1 MMFRIFLTNLGKYN
15 EGELVGKWVDLPC
28 GDFETE
34 LKAIGVSDEPDENGA
49 YYEEFFI
56 TDYENDY
63 NVSVDEYENLDE
75 LNDIAER
82 LEGLDE
88 YDQMKLEAY
97 CEAVSNDVL
106 YALDHIDDFYFYA
119 NMTLED
125 VAAEL
130 FDECYSHDIPD
141 CYIDYRAFARD
152 LRFDGYTETEHGVV
166 CAC

>member
-1 MMFRIFLTNLGKYN
+1 MFRIFLTNLGKYN

-28 GDFETE
+28 SDIETE

-106 YALDHIDDFYFYA
+106 YALDNIDDYIFYA

-125 VAAEL
+125 VATEL
-130 FDECYSHDIPD
+130 FDECYVHDIPD
-141 CYIDYRAFARD
+141 CYIDYSAFARD